1 MYTSGNVEQ
10 EEYFG
15 FSGSFFNKYPIIIDD
30 ITKRKLINIKRS
42 LLLSIDEKHLMNQIC
57 DDEDENGDDK

>member
-15 FSGSFFNKYPIIIDD
+15 FSGSFSNKYPIIIYD
-30 ITKRKLINIKRS
+30 ITKRKLINIMSTS
-42 LLLSIDEKHLMNQIC
+42 LLNIDEKHLMNQIC